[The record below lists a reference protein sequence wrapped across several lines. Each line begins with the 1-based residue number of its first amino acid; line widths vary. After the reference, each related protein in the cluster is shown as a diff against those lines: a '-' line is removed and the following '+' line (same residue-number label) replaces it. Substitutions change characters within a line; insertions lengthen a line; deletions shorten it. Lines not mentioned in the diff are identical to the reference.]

1 MLNSTTVTSERL
13 GYQIADGHELRME
26 GGALTISR
34 PEGNLRVPLSSGAA
48 AVAAALSSL
57 PVGKCIGELELGCVA
72 AGTPRFLQ
80 YLAKL
85 GALQRVL
92 TSDTGPLAVVEP
104 ISDSYELKEAKE
116 PVQTTRL
123 RLSRFSYLR
132 PCEGA
137 TVLESPLCHSRIRLI
152 DPRLAAMLVKLSQPY
167 STLELLGGDI
177 DGLNEFLK
185 PALALF
191 MAEGFVAPVTPTGEA
206 VIDDTRTLRLW
217 EFHDLL
223 FHSRT
228 RLGRHRNPT
237 GGTFRFYGEME
248 PLPAVKPPMTAVR
261 LPLAR
266 PDLRN
271 IALTDMPLTAA
282 VEQRTSVRTYG
293 PSPVTLAEFSEFLYR
308 VARVRQRTP
317 GVYEFTSRPYPNGGA
332 SYELEIY
339 PIVDRCQG
347 LQPGFYH
354 YDPLEHALEPLS
366 RPHALTQ
373 QFLEDAWVF
382 SGQTARPEILLMVA
396 ARFGR
401 VSWKYASI
409 AYATILKNIG
419 ALYQTMYLV
428 ATAMGLAPCALGSG
442 NSDRFSELLGEDY
455 YAETAVG
462 EFMLGNSRASL

>member
-152 DPRLAAMLVKLSQPY
+152 DPRLAA
-167 STLELLGGDI
+167 TL
-177 DGLNEFLK
+177 
-185 PALALF
+185 
-191 MAEGFVAPVTPTGEA
+191 
-206 VIDDTRTLRLW
+206 
-217 EFHDLL
+217 
-223 FHSRT
+223 
-228 RLGRHRNPT
+228 
-237 GGTFRFYGEME
+237 
-248 PLPAVKPPMTAVR
+248 VR
-261 LPLAR
+261 LSASQTR
-266 PDLRN
+266 PSSYLE
-271 IALTDMPLTAA
+271 A
-282 VEQRTSVRTYG
+282 TSM
-293 PSPVTLAEFSEFLYR
+293 
-308 VARVRQRTP
+308 
-317 GVYEFTSRPYPNGGA
+317 GA
-332 SYELEIY
+332 Q
-339 PIVDRCQG
+339 PISQAG
-347 LQPGFYH
+347 
-354 YDPLEHALEPLS
+354 
-366 RPHALTQ
+366 
-373 QFLEDAWVF
+373 
-382 SGQTARPEILLMVA
+382 
-396 ARFGR
+396 
-401 VSWKYASI
+401 
-409 AYATILKNIG
+409 
-419 ALYQTMYLV
+419 
-428 ATAMGLAPCALGSG
+428 
-442 NSDRFSELLGEDY
+442 
-455 YAETAVG
+455 
-462 EFMLGNSRASL
+462 SRALHCRRICRSGYAHGRSGHR